1 MIDLSVG
8 KQLLDFGARIGQG
21 HRADEQLEGAVAIHN
36 ILKEHRVA
44 YLADEVGMGKTYVA
58 LGALAL
64 FRHFNPGF
72 RVLILAPREN
82 IQRKWM
88 KEATNFAKNNVR
100 FADLR
105 VKALGGHPARRLVA
119 CENLSE
125 LVRESLVDPDRDF
138 FVRMSS
144 FSLPLGSDLAGWA
157 RARDDLRQSLPWLRD
172 EVFDLRTRK
181 EVFKDN
187 VARAICCAL
196 PKFDLVIVDEAHNLK
211 HGFSDGVAARNRV
224 LALAMGHSSAETSE
238 RTFPGYGRRAERVL
252 FLSATPLEE
261 TYRHVWNQLD
271 VFGLGDK
278 FQELRRPE
286 LTEEAHKR
294 VAAKFL
300 IRRVTAIR
308 TGTRDLT
315 KNQYRREWRRGGV
328 SSHDEP
334 IVITDDRQRL
344 IVALVQKKVSEL
356 LGSERFNSSFQ
367 IGMLASFESFL
378 ETARVKRVDDV
389 DPTFDDPDQTDDF
402 AEREGLDVR
411 DVNRLA
417 RHYRGTFEREMP
429 HPKMD
434 AVVESLVGAW
444 TTGAKTLVF
453 VRRVASVKELKRRLD
468 ERYDQWLLDLL
479 RRELPPAVLPKF
491 ETVVQKYR
499 DEKREVEDARR
510 AHESAQGAEGRGGEE
525 SIDDRGGTDTFFAW
539 FFRGE
544 GPPRVVSGANV
555 QRRFLQ
561 RGSVFWTFF
570 EANHVAELLGVQPE
584 DVLDAL
590 AKALSLGFVE
600 LRATVRREA
609 AKFLRRTGRPAS
621 GDRFEAAQA
630 AAVEL
635 LKELPNELGGKAAIL
650 WRERYQSTVRK
661 PHATEAPDVLEW
673 LQQPTFFSELAR
685 PGRADL
691 RAAIWPEPVGRGARE
706 TFRERELRA
715 RLLATAARLGHGL
728 IDLYIL
734 TIGRL
739 GSLDLRAQEADG
751 GDDAGLDRRRI
762 DEYLDRLEH
771 QRQTPLSARRWAV
784 FDELHEIARHFDLI
798 LDVNAPEALEKPL
811 AETATAFGALLRQ
824 QQPIAG
830 MSGQVNR
837 TVVQQFR
844 MPGYPFVLVTTDLLQ
859 EGEDLHTFCSSVH
872 HYGISW
878 TPSAMEQRI
887 GRIDRVRSQTDRR
900 LTGRPVVP
908 PEDDLLQ
915 VYYPHLE
922 DTLEILQVQR
932 VLERMNTFLRLMHEG
947 LAAPAGDG
955 RRIDVG
961 RELLSGRRK
970 VEAIRDDLRSA
981 FPVPAGATTGP
992 IKTLAVEESVSERA
1006 LSRFRALAGL
1016 AIEGAKVT
1024 WEPLKDDAVL
1034 LGSTTLATGRV
1045 QPFALTLRSDG
1056 EHLVVRCISPVG
1068 RVDPGGIMAKL
1079 AESGSSLRTR
1089 LGAIL
1094 TQDERSYDLSVEDD
1108 VLLGA
1113 EPHDRARVAMLVRR
1127 VVDDADS
1134 LEQIY
1139 LPTLDQPLEVF
1150 EKDLEQEVS
1159 DGS

>member
-1 MIDLSVG
+1 VIALAVG

-21 HRADEQLEGAVAIHN
+21 HRAEEQLEGAVAIHN
-36 ILKEHRVA
+36 ILQEHRVA

-144 FSLPLGSDLAGWA
+144 FSLPLGSDMAGWR
-157 RARDDLRQSLPWLRD
+157 RARDDLRESLPWLRD
-172 EVFDLRTRK
+172 EVFDLRSNK
-181 EVFKDN
+181 DVFKDN

-211 HGFSDGVAARNRV
+211 HGFSQGVAARNRV
-224 LALAMGHSSAETSE
+224 LALAMGHPSAEASE
-238 RTFPGYGRRAERVL
+238 RMFPGYGRRAERVL

-271 VFGLGDK
+271 VFGRGDK
-278 FQELRRPE
+278 FQELHRSD
-286 LTEEAHKR
+286 LTEEAQKR

-300 IRRVTAIR
+300 VRRVTSIR
-308 TGTRDLT
+308 TGGKDLT

-328 SSHDEP
+328 SAHDEP
-334 IVITDDRQRL
+334 IVISDDRQRL

-356 LGSERFNSSFQ
+356 LGSERFNASFQ
-367 IGMLASFESFL
+367 VGMLASFESFL

-411 DVNRLA
+411 DVNRLSQN
-417 RHYRGTFEREMP
+417 YRKAFEREMP

-444 TTGAKTLVF
+444 KTGAKTLVF

-468 ERYDQWLLDLL
+468 ECYDRWLIDLL
-479 RRELPPAVLPKF
+479 RRELPPAVVPRL
-491 ETVVQKYR
+491 EGMVEVYR
-499 DEKREVEDARR
+499 DEKRAIEEARR
-510 AHESAQGAEGRGGEE
+510 SRADAVAGEGAHDEGDL
-525 SIDDRGGTDTFFAW
+525 DDRGGTDTFFAW

-544 GPPRVVSGANV
+544 GPPGVVSGANV

-570 EANHVAELLGVQPE
+570 EANHVAELLGVPPE

-590 AKALSLGFVE
+590 AKALDLGFVG
-600 LRATVRREA
+600 LRAAVRRGA
-609 AKFLRRTGRPAS
+609 AKFLRRSGKQAS

-635 LKELPNELGGKAAIL
+635 LKDLPNELGAKAGIV
-650 WRERYQSTVRK
+650 WRDRYANTTRT
-661 PHATEAPDVLEW
+661 PHATEAPDVADW
-673 LQQPTFFSELAR
+673 LLQPTFFSELLR
-685 PGRADL
+685 PERAEL
-691 RAAIWPEPVGRGARE
+691 RAAIWPAPRPGGERE
-706 TFRERELRA
+706 AFLERELRA
-715 RLLATAARLGHGL
+715 RLLATAARLGHAL

-734 TIGRL
+734 TITRL
-739 GSLDLRAQEADG
+739 GSLALRAQEADG

-771 QRQTPLSARRWAV
+771 QRQTPLSARRWAA
-784 FDELHEIARHFDLI
+784 FDELHEIAQHFDLI
-798 LDVNAPEALEKPL
+798 LDVNAPEAREKSL

-844 MPGYPFVLVTTDLLQ
+844 MPGYPFVLITTDLLQ

-900 LTGRPVVP
+900 LTGRPHSP
-908 PEDDLLQ
+908 ADEELLQ

-922 DTLEILQVQR
+922 DTVEILQVQR

-947 LAAPAGDG
+947 LTPPAGDG

-961 RELLSGRRK
+961 RELLGGRRR

-981 FPVPAGATTGP
+981 FPVPEGATEGP
-992 IKTLAVEESVSERA
+992 VRTLAVDESVSDSAR
-1006 LSRFRALAGL
+1006 SRFRALAGL
-1016 AIEGAKVT
+1016 QVDGASVT
-1024 WEPLKDDAVL
+1024 WEPLKDDTVL
-1034 LGSTTLATGRV
+1034 LGSATLSTGRV

-1056 EHLVVRCISPVG
+1056 EHLVVRCVSPVG
-1068 RVDPGGIMAKL
+1068 RVDPDGVMAEL
-1079 AESGSSLRTR
+1079 AESATPLRGR
-1089 LGAIL
+1089 LGAIV
-1094 TQDERSYDLSVEDD
+1094 THDERSYDLSVEDD
-1108 VLLGA
+1108 VLLGV
-1113 EPHDRARVAMLVRR
+1113 EGHDRVRVALLITR
-1127 VVDDADS
+1127 VVEDADAI
-1134 LEQIY
+1134 EQIH
-1139 LPTLDQPLEVF
+1139 LPGRDQPLEEF
-1150 EKDLEQEVS
+1150 EKDLEREVS
-1159 DGS
+1159 DGT